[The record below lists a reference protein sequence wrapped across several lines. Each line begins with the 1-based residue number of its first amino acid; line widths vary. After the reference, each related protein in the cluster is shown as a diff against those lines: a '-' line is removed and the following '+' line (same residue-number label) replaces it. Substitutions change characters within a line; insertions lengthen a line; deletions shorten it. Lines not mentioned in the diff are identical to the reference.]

1 MNLFWALEW
10 MRALWK
16 STAGRTSGEVADALL
31 YAAHQMLS
39 EDLQINRSMGAF
51 GAKLLSNNMRI
62 FSTAAIQAL

>member
-1 MNLFWALEW
+1 MNLFRVLEW

-16 STAGRTSGEVADALL
+16 GTVGRTSVEVADALL
-31 YAAHQMLS
+31 YTAHQMLS

-62 FSTAAIQAL
+62 FPTAIQAL